1 MYSSLLKVLGVA
13 SLTNH
18 FLLAPAE
25 ESAEDNNEKTDVSGE
40 TEKVEEVSEAASE
53 APVEQPRGLGLLG
66 NKRRPLLRRPGQLT
80 RP

>member
-1 MYSSLLKVLGVA
+1 MVYLS
-13 SLTNH
+13 
-18 FLLAPAE
+18 APAE
-25 ESAEDNNEKTDVSGE
+25 ESADENNEKTEVSAE

-66 NKRRPLLRRPGQLT
+66 NKRRPLLRRPGTLA